1 MASCEVEKGTG
12 PLPLCCRPQWESNRF
27 WYHPAWYL
35 LEVDR
40 RGQFKRDIREYL
52 ALSHPLCTMRTV
64 MEKLVC
70 LGPLCV
76 SLKTL
81 LPLYTATAWIFVVEV
96 VV

>member
-1 MASCEVEKGTG
+1 
-12 PLPLCCRPQWESNRF
+12 
-27 WYHPAWYL
+27 
-35 LEVDR
+35 
-40 RGQFKRDIREYL
+40 
-52 ALSHPLCTMRTV
+52 

-76 SLKTL
+76 SLKRL